1 MLYCFKLIIADDIA
15 IWKRNLGLIGL
26 YNFHL
31 HCIGALEL
39 VGEFLGRPYFYQINV
54 LEMVIWT
61 YVVQLM

>member
-39 VGEFLGRPYFYQINV
+39 VGGDFRSAIFLSN
-54 LEMVIWT
+54 
-61 YVVQLM
+61 